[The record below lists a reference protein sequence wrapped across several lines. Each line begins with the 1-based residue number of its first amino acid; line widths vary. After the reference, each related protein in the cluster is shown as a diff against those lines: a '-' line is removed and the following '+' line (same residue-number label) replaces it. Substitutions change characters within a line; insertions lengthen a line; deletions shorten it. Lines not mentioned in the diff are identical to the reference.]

1 MNKKQFEHIENRIKE
16 AAENSEPAFDEHAWT
31 LMEARLDKEDNKK
44 PRFLLWWFVLP
55 FLFIA
60 AGILYFYFN
69 NKPADKITANEKGQ
83 IITKDKSALPQNIPA
98 ATSSAVS
105 NRNNGNKKINF
116 NKNKT
121 SGKDQ
126 AAKQLLN
133 SINVVATDFSNR
145 IPEKIQDIKK
155 GKLSSIISAG
165 IATETDSTSGSLDF
179 ANSISEETVVNKV
192 PGNNDRVILNDTLI
206 KTDSSKINI
215 VKNLP
220 DKKRTTEIKGLKPSR
235 FYFLASLGA
244 DAANVKLLSFKN
256 SQVTAKYGVGIGYQL
271 NKKLSVQT
279 GFYAVRKKYVAGP
292 GDYNAKS
299 GSYWSTVQILKVD
312 ASCLVYEIPLTLR
325 YNVFQKPTTLYYAT
339 AGLSSYIMKN
349 EAYKYNYIRYNM
361 PYESSKV
368 YTGNK
373 NFFSVSTLSVGI
385 EKKISPYIS
394 IQAEPSVSLPI
405 SGVGDGRVKLYSTA
419 LQVAI
424 KYQPGKKRK

>member
-1 MNKKQFEHIENRIKE
+1 MNKKQFDHIENRIRE

-44 PRFLLWWFVLP
+44 PRFLLWWFALP

-69 NKPADKITANEKGQ
+69 NKPADKIIAIEKGQ

-133 SINVVATDFSNR
+133 SINVVATDFANR
-145 IPEKIQDIKK
+145 IPEKIHGKKK
-155 GKLSSIISAG
+155 GKLSSIISSV
-165 IATETDSTSGSLDF
+165 IATDTGGLNDSVHPVNPIPEV
-179 ANSISEETVVNKV
+179 ATVNTM
-192 PGNNDRVILNDTLI
+192 PGNDSAVVLKDFLI
-206 KTDSSKINI
+206 KTDSSKISNA
-215 VKNLP
+215 KNLP
-220 DKKRTTEIKGLKPSR
+220 DNKRTSKVKGMKPSR
-235 FYFLASLGA
+235 FYFLASMGA
-244 DAANVKLLSFKN
+244 DAANVKMLSFKN
-256 SQVTAKYGVGIGYQL
+256 SQVTPKYGIGIGYQL
-271 NKKLSVQT
+271 NKKLSLQT

-325 YNVFQKPTTLYYAT
+325 FNVFQKPTTLYYAT

-349 EAYKYNYIRYNM
+349 EAYKYNYIRYNV
-361 PYESSKV
+361 PYESSRV